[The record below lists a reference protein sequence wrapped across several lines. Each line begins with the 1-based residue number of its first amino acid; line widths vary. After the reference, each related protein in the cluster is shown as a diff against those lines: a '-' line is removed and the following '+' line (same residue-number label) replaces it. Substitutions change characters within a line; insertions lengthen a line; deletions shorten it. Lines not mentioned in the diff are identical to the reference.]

1 MKKPIISKD
10 TFLTQLNLYR
20 EFYKTEDELDKLN
33 INIIDSTFCNCFFKL
48 FESNIKCFFNEET
61 CDAILDYL
69 CSTTKYTKE
78 NPYIFES
85 KTKKPLVWDDE
96 TLCEF
101 LKLK

>member
-1 MKKPIISKD
+1 MKKPVISKAI
-10 TFLTQLNLYR
+10 FLTQLNLYR
-20 EFYKTEDELDKLN
+20 EFDKTEQELHKLN
-33 INIIDSTFCNCFFKL
+33 IDVVESTFCNCFFKL
-48 FESNIKCFFNEET
+48 FESNMKCFFNDENY
-61 CDAILDYL
+61 DAIIDYL
-69 CSTTKYTKE
+69 CSTTKYTKK